1 MTTEI
6 VSYSATEAAIAGLS
20 AKYAKVVF
28 DVTKP
33 EGMADAKSAYKEINT
48 HSITLEAAR
57 KKEKAESL
65 EYGRKVDA
73 EAARI
78 AAQLD
83 VLRLPIKA
91 MIETETKREERERE
105 AKVQAEIA
113 RLAAEEQA
121 RKDAEEARMAA
132 DRAELARRQEEV
144 AKAERESR
152 DRIETEERAAR
163 AKIEEEERQARLA
176 QQARDDVAR
185 QKREAEERRLKEEA
199 DRVAAARRD
208 VEERE
213 RAARLAEEARL
224 RKEREAQEAVARE
237 ALRKKNESLDGWS
250 ILSNFVK
257 RYAKVEEFDGVVADI
272 NKHLKKAKK

>member
-6 VSYSATEAAIAGLS
+6 VSYSATEAAGAGLA

-65 EYGRKVDA
+65 AYGRKVDA
-73 EAARI
+73 EAERI
-78 AAQLD
+78 AVQLD
-83 VLRLPIKA
+83 ALRLPIKA

-105 AKVQAEIA
+105 EKVQAEIA
-113 RLAAEEQA
+113 RLAGEEKA
-121 RKDAEEARMAA
+121 RKDAEEAKLAA
-132 DRAELARRQEEV
+132 DRAEIARRQEEV

-152 DRIETEERAAR
+152 ER
-163 AKIEEEERQARLA
+163 
-176 QQARDDVAR
+176 
-185 QKREAEERRLKEEA
+185 REAEERESRRKIEEQEREARAKQEALDREAKAKRDAEEA
-199 DRVAAARRD
+199 VLNAERDRVAAAARE

-213 RAARLAEEARL
+213 RAARQAEEDRQ

-237 ALRKKNESLDGWS
+237 ALRKKNESLDGWA

-257 RYAKVEEFDGVVADI
+257 RYAKVEEFDGVVADL
-272 NKHLKKAKK
+272 NKHLKKAKR